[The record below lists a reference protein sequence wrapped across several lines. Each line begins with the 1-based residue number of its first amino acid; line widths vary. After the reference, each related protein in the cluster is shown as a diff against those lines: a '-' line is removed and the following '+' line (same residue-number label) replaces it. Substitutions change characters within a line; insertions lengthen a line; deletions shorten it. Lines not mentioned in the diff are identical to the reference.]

1 MSRPISSDYETVIGG
16 SQRAVQSLPVP
27 TPVDHPSVPVHPRL
41 TAAVDEADAH
51 NREQLDRTREG
62 AERTRDHT
70 SGLRGVQEQGGR
82 SVRSVTAAPPVP
94 LSAMQ
99 PSPAPMLQP
108 AYAPMPSLA
117 PPAAAMA
124 PAVPP
129 SGISSISP
137 QLLAALVLA
146 TQARAQTDA
155 AAGIIPSVTGE
166 VASQRSAVSPQPEQ
180 PLDVSQVSLAQYPGG
195 QLTREQTA
203 AVIDQALTI
212 NGVPN
217 DPQLRAQ
224 WQQVYQHMA
233 EGESAR
239 DPNAKNNWDTN
250 ATGSIM
256 SDGAYANSSRG
267 IWQCIPSTFATY
279 HMGGTS
285 TSIYDP
291 VASAA
296 ASMNYVMD
304 RYKVSPTGEGLASF
318 AASRGVGRGTYT
330 GY

>member
-1 MSRPISSDYETVIGG
+1 MSGPISSDYETVIGG
-16 SQRAVQSLPVP
+16 SQRAVQSLPMP
-27 TPVDHPSVPVHPRL
+27 TPVDQPSVPVHPRL

-51 NREQLDRTREG
+51 NRKQRDRTREG

-70 SGLRGVQEQGGR
+70 SGLRGVQEQGDR
-82 SVRSVTAAPPVP
+82 AVRSVTAAPPVP

-99 PSPAPMLQP
+99 PSPAPMPQP
-108 AYAPMPSLA
+108 TYAPMPSLA
-117 PPAAAMA
+117 PPAAGMA
-124 PAVPP
+124 PAMPP
-129 SGISSISP
+129 SGISAISP

-155 AAGIIPSVTGE
+155 AAGVVPSATGD
-166 VASQRSAVSPQPEQ
+166 VASQRSAVTPQAQQ

-195 QLTREQTA
+195 QLTRVQTA